1 MDPTIRPGYTLTNG
15 LIKYQGK
22 LVIGDDDG
30 LKRKVVEALH
40 VSPIGGHSSIVNTY
54 HKVKQ
59 LFHWP
64 GLKRYVMEF
73 V

>member
-1 MDPTIRPGYTLTNG
+1 M
-15 LIKYQGK
+15 
-22 LVIGDDDG
+22 GDDEG
-30 LKRKVVEALH
+30 LKSKVVEALH
-40 VSPIGGHSSIVNTY
+40 VSPIEGHSSIVNTY

-59 LFHWP
+59 LFHWS